1 MASFYVYYKLYMG
14 VITITIANNIYIFKI
29 RGGIVMKNK
38 KNKNIE
44 ELTSEILGNAF
55 IGNLFDIS
63 NDIDNTSQNL
73 VTYLELDNIKNLSK
87 EYKIDSKKK

>member
-1 MASFYVYYKLYMG
+1 
-14 VITITIANNIYIFKI
+14 
-29 RGGIVMKNK
+29 MKNK

-87 EYKIDSKKK
+87 EYKIDIKKK

>member
-1 MASFYVYYKLYMG
+1 
-14 VITITIANNIYIFKI
+14 
-29 RGGIVMKNK
+29 MKNK

-73 VTYLELDNIKNLSK
+73 ITYLELDNIKNLSK

>member
-1 MASFYVYYKLYMG
+1 
-14 VITITIANNIYIFKI
+14 
-29 RGGIVMKNK
+29 MKNK

-73 VTYLELDNIKNLSK
+73 VT
-87 EYKIDSKKK
+87 

>member
-1 MASFYVYYKLYMG
+1 
-14 VITITIANNIYIFKI
+14 
-29 RGGIVMKNK
+29 MKNK
-38 KNKNIE
+38 NKQNKNIE

>member
-1 MASFYVYYKLYMG
+1 
-14 VITITIANNIYIFKI
+14 
-29 RGGIVMKNK
+29 MKNK
-38 KNKNIE
+38 DRQNENIE

>member
-1 MASFYVYYKLYMG
+1 
-14 VITITIANNIYIFKI
+14 
-29 RGGIVMKNK
+29 MKNK

-87 EYKIDSKKK
+87 EYKFILYQPLYLMLKWCIIK

>member
-1 MASFYVYYKLYMG
+1 
-14 VITITIANNIYIFKI
+14 
-29 RGGIVMKNK
+29 MKNK

-44 ELTSEILGNAF
+44 ELTSEILGNVF

>member
-1 MASFYVYYKLYMG
+1 
-14 VITITIANNIYIFKI
+14 
-29 RGGIVMKNK
+29 MKNK

-73 VTYLELDNIKNLSK
+73 VTYLELDNIKNLSM

>member
-1 MASFYVYYKLYMG
+1 
-14 VITITIANNIYIFKI
+14 
-29 RGGIVMKNK
+29 MKNK

-87 EYKIDSKKK
+87 EYKIDHYILC

>member
-1 MASFYVYYKLYMG
+1 
-14 VITITIANNIYIFKI
+14 
-29 RGGIVMKNK
+29 MKNK

>member
-1 MASFYVYYKLYMG
+1 
-14 VITITIANNIYIFKI
+14 
-29 RGGIVMKNK
+29 MKNK

-73 VTYLELDNIKNLSK
+73 VTHLELDNIKNLSK

>member
-1 MASFYVYYKLYMG
+1 
-14 VITITIANNIYIFKI
+14 
-29 RGGIVMKNK
+29 MKKK

>member
-1 MASFYVYYKLYMG
+1 
-14 VITITIANNIYIFKI
+14 
-29 RGGIVMKNK
+29 MKNK

-87 EYKIDSKKK
+87 EYKINVE